1 MLASTTN
8 LGLAIL
14 VLAALVLVA
23 TVIAAVG
30 AGVITHFDPTQAVPI
45 DRLLEP
51 GQRGHLLGTD
61 QIGRDV
67 FARLVYGARLAW
79 IVGIAVSLGS
89 VVGGGVAGAIA
100 GYLGGIVDLAIT
112 RAVDAILAFP
122 PILLAL
128 VFAAIVQPST
138 GTAVVALVIV
148 YTPLTTRIMRAAV
161 LAEKQLDYVAA
172 SRGIG
177 NSEIWTLV
185 RHIVPNTLGP
195 LLVVST
201 LVVSRAIIVE
211 ASLSF
216 LGAGTQP
223 PAASWGV
230 MISEAR
236 SVVLSDPGLVII
248 PAVVLSA
255 TVLAMNLVADWI
267 GDILDPT
274 NQAGGARNR

>member
-1 MLASTTN
+1 VLASTTN